1 MFFYS
6 TQETYAVQ
14 VPYLNYITPDGQPYT
29 SYRTE
34 YYSNTILPL
43 SFTRRNFS
51 FLERVCWNWS
61 YALSFRQQEQTKG
74 NIIG

>member
-34 YYSNTILPL
+34 YYSNTIYPYRSLGATFLFL
-43 SFTRRNFS
+43 SVF
-51 FLERVCWNWS
+51 V
-61 YALSFRQQEQTKG
+61 G
-74 NIIG
+74 IGVMLYHFDSKNRLKEIL